1 MATKKDIGKVFKEHF
16 KDFEQ
21 APDAGIWD
29 SIASELDKKAS
40 RRIIPLWYYFGG
52 LIVVGLIGSIWFF
65 TQQTDKNIPQNIITV
80 GTSQQDNKNIL
91 QNDTNQHTNSIIN
104 LEDQQSITRT
114 SQTKSSEAS
123 ESEILKN
130 TPATKNTTASTAV
143 KIGNQTANTATQQ
156 KENTS
161 QNQTA
166 NSKYSKELAYN
177 KNDTKPSEKQPE
189 VTVAT
194 IKNLIK
200 LEKEKRNTANKEALA
215 RYQAKIKL
223 ENEEALNV
231 QREENAKSIAEQLAQ
246 NQIEE
251 KAKEAKEQNKDKEEG
266 ASPKTEEERFAN
278 RKESVKYQI
287 AISPYTSIQSYGSL
301 TRASSLDDRLVN
313 NPRQAISTLG
323 YGIRA
328 AYTLTERTRLR
339 LGVGYSPLKYRTDNF
354 QVSISNGNINI
365 FELAAISGQ
374 ALSQGGTTTENTP
387 EAIAFFNNNNVVSIQ
402 QNISYIEV
410 PLDFQYMFLNKRV
423 GLSVSPGVSLFIL
436 DDNSIIASADNGS
449 SVLVGNESNLT
460 GVSLAFNIGLGAHYN
475 FNPNWRFNMEPVFRY
490 QLNPYNNSTSN
501 FRPYY
506 FGAQFGLSYKF

>member
-21 APDAGIWD
+21 APGAGIWD
-29 SIASELDKKAS
+29 SIASELDKKEN

-52 LIVVGLIGSIWFF
+52 LIVVLFIGSIWFF
-65 TQQTDKNIPQNIITV
+65 TQQSDKNAPQNIITV

-91 QNDTNQHTNSIIN
+91 ENDTNQNTNSVVT
-104 LEDQQSITRT
+104 LEDQKSVVIN
-114 SQTKSSEAS
+114 SQTKSSVTS
-123 ESEILKN
+123 KSEILKN
-130 TPATKNTTASTAV
+130 TTGIKSTTASTAV
-143 KIGNQTANTATQQ
+143 NINNQTTVTAAQQ

-161 QNQTA
+161 QNQIA
-166 NSKYSKELAYN
+166 NSKNSKTLAYTES
-177 KNDTKPSEKQPE
+177 DTKPSEEHPE

-200 LEKEKRNTANKEALA
+200 LEKEKRNTANEEALA
-215 RYQAKIKL
+215 RYQEKVKL
-223 ENEEALNV
+223 ENEKALKV

-246 NQIEE
+246 KQIKE
-251 KAKEAKEQNKDKEEG
+251 KAKEQNKDKKDDV
-266 ASPKTEEERFAN
+266 SPKTEEERFAS

-287 AISPYTSIQSYGSL
+287 AISTYTSIQSYGSL
-301 TRASSLDDRLVN
+301 TRASSLDDRLKN

-328 AYTLTERTRLR
+328 AYALTERTRLR

-354 QVSISNGNINI
+354 QVSITNGNINI

-374 ALSQGGTTTENTP
+374 ALSQGGTTTENSP

-460 GVSLAFNIGLGAHYN
+460 SLSLAFNVGLGAHYN